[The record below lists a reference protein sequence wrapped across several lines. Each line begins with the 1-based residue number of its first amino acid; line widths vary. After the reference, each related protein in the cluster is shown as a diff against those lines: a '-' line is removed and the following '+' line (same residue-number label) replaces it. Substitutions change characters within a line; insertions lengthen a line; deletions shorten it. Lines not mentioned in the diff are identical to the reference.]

1 MLTNIRPHKVSFL
14 FVSSMWAIVYYR
26 LFLCFTVGGWDFGSD
41 KLVNTRF
48 DKNENLSCLL
58 SNIRDWSQ
66 VPNKHL

>member
-1 MLTNIRPHKVSFL
+1 MYLLTNIRPHNVSFL
-14 FVSSMWAIVYYR
+14 FVSAIVYYR

-48 DKNENLSCLL
+48 GNNENLSCLL